1 MRPILHTNDMP
12 SLDLLDPDPWDDVQ
26 LGLDESSD
34 SPARSLALAS
44 ASAAW
49 AGSTAITAAMSI
61 HTVISTQA
69 ATVSL
74 ATISITAHSELA
86 GVNQAI
92 GIGSLFDVPPSPA
105 DPAYLIVSVL
115 DRDEYT
121 AGYKTSAMGHL
132 VSGGASQGLANFSGD
147 GWSAGIVF
155 TYQASTGQYVNAT
168 YGTLSQLKFDTGSN
182 IGDTAVIS
190 LFGTGSASLAAAYAS
205 NPLILAENPAYFT
218 NYGSVAV
225 VTGAA
230 AATALA
236 AATPDSVVSAALSYV
251 GDAWNDDG
259 CWVLASDI
267 SAKAGATLPLTS
279 TSVGVAG
286 VANGEWFVAYDG
298 PVAANGSWINNLTAG
313 EIVSFETTS
322 GGGHITTVVSGKGS
336 SAELVD
342 NITYVNSI
350 GAIVDSANDGSANDV
365 IVQAPHAAMQEFSG
379 VNAGTVVVY
388 ELDVPVVTDNVAS
401 VSVCEGSSVSLAAD
415 FSAANPEVGQGITQ
429 YQVYETNSAD
439 PLTLS
444 GVGDKTA
451 VSAATACTLTSLSG
465 LGLSAATT
473 SGSDTIEVRA
483 YNGSYW
489 GDWTAL
495 TVTVAAPT
503 PETAAAAIASTGT
516 SLLAV
521 SDSAADIA
529 AAADK
534 LQALAAAGRLVNVTI
549 AGGGAVPLSVAQLTS
564 DQNLVSLLP
573 ASGAVQIG
581 AATVLQAASLQTN
594 VKVACFSITDTA
606 ADVSGQTKLAGDS
619 KLTSLSITGTTGAD
633 SLNLAGIAMPVS
645 INLSGDT
652 ATVSGGLA
660 SPKISF
666 LSPPDAVTL
675 GSGAATITAGI
686 TGSSGIETLTN
697 FQFGTDKL
705 LLSLGTAS
713 AVTAIDTTYN
723 GAHAIALSG
732 GNLSQGVLLLGQA
745 SSVTASSVLSTHVH
759 TSAGVATVT

>member
-1 MRPILHTNDMP
+1 MRPILHATDALNLYD
-12 SLDLLDPDPWDDVQ
+12 LDLDQWDDDRPDNAKLSPVSSRSSGQ
-26 LGLDESSD
+26 PDASGLMT
-34 SPARSLALAS
+34 
-44 ASAAW
+44 
-49 AGSTAITAAMSI
+49 GSTAVTAAVSVKI
-61 HTVISTQA
+61 VISTQA
-69 ATVSL
+69 TTVQTTAISMAT
-74 ATISITAHSELA
+74 HSVLA
-86 GVNQAI
+86 GTSQAI
-92 GIGSLFDVPPSPA
+92 GINSLFNVAASPA

-121 AGYKTSAMGHL
+121 VGYKTSAMGHL
-132 VSGGASQGLANFSGD
+132 VSGSVSQGLANFSGD

-168 YGTLSQLKFDTGSN
+168 YGNLSQLKFDTGTN
-182 IGDTAVIS
+182 LGDTATIS
-190 LFGTGSASLAAAYAS
+190 VFGTSNASLATSYAS
-205 NPLILAENPAYFT
+205 NPLILSQNPTYFT
-218 NYGSVAV
+218 DYGSVAV
-225 VTGAA
+225 VTGST
-230 AATALA
+230 ATAA
-236 AATPDSVVSAALSYV
+236 PATATPASVVNAALSYV

-279 TSVGVAG
+279 TAVGIAG

-298 PVAANGSWINNLTAG
+298 PVSANGNWINNLTAG

-342 NITYVNSI
+342 NITYVNGSGTI
-350 GAIVDSANDGSANDV
+350 LDSANDGSVNDI

-379 VNAGTVVVY
+379 VNAATVVVY
-388 ELDVPVVTDNVAS
+388 ELDAPVVTNTVAS
-401 VSVCEGSSVSLAAD
+401 ASVCEGASVSLAAD
-415 FSAANPEVGQGITQ
+415 FSATNPEAGQAVSQ

-444 GVGDKTA
+444 GVTDKAA
-451 VSAATACTLTSLSG
+451 VSVVTACTLTSLAG
-465 LGLSAATT
+465 LGLSATT
-473 SGSDTIEVRA
+473 TTGSDTIEVRA

-495 TVTVAAPT
+495 TVTVVPPT
-503 PETAAAAIASTGT
+503 PETAVAAIASTGP

-521 SDSAADIA
+521 SDTAADLG

-534 LQALAAAGRLVNVTI
+534 LQALAASGRLISVTV

-573 ASGAVQIG
+573 ATGAVQISG
-581 AATVLQAASLQTN
+581 ATVAQAASLQSN
-594 VKVACFSITDTA
+594 AKVAGFTITDTA
-606 ADVSGQTKLAGDS
+606 VDVSGQTKLAADS
-619 KLTSLSITGTTGAD
+619 KLNSISITGTAGAD
-633 SLNLAGIAMPVS
+633 NLNLTGFATPVS

-666 LSPPDAVTL
+666 LSPPDAITL
-675 GSGAATITAGI
+675 GSGAATITAGV
-686 TGSSGIETLTN
+686 TGSSGVETITN

-705 LLSLGTAS
+705 LLNLGTAS
-713 AVTAIDTTYN
+713 SPIVVDTTYN

-732 GNLSQGVLLLGQA
+732 GNATQGVLLLGEA
-745 SSVTASSVLSTHVH
+745 SSVTAASVLSTHVH
-759 TSAGVATVT
+759 TSGGVATIT